1 MYKGLPLSK
10 NDTWG
15 ELFRVL
21 EKAQMSYDEKMEL
34 FDMVEKEGDA
44 VWNRLDKENMN
55 AALYGEFCEILSR
68 HY

>member
-1 MYKGLPLSK
+1 M
-10 NDTWG
+10 
-15 ELFRVL
+15 L